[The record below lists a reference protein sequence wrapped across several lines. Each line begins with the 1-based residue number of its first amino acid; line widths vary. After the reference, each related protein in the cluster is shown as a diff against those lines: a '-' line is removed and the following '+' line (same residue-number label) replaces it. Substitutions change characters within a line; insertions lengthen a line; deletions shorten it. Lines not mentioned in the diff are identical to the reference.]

1 MTVADR
7 EPALVD
13 DRSRGVKG
21 VSRVATGVYCLDA
34 GELSPG
40 RTTTVVS
47 VDGDASDPALDTL
60 AVVEVRGT
68 ARECD
73 GKTFEVVTREL
84 SDGRP
89 AASDRV
95 GFTLLI
101 A

>member
-1 MTVADR
+1 MA
-7 EPALVD
+7 
-13 DRSRGVKG
+13 
-21 VSRVATGVYCLDA
+21 
-34 GELSPG
+34 
-40 RTTTVVS
+40 
-47 VDGDASDPALDTL
+47 
-60 AVVEVRGT
+60 EVRGE

-89 AASDRV
+89 SASDRV